1 MKLRYIDISKMSKA
15 QVKELDRDME
25 RSSLPEK
32 PTDWSLFNPEEYP
45 EGPLRSIIKIMKMF
59 DDALLTR
66 N

>member
-1 MKLRYIDISKMSKA
+1 MKLKYIDISKMSKA
-15 QVKELDRDME
+15 QIKELDRDME
-25 RSSLPEK
+25 RSSLPEG
-32 PTDWSLFNPEEYP
+32 PTDWSSFNLEEYP